1 VNATAA
7 EGVQAPRERGLI
19 GRIRRKRAE
28 RKVSFPELVWAH
40 HLRQKDLERSNRHPY
55 TGPAETRY
63 RDFEARFE
71 AQNGK
76 IVSAYWC
83 TDEASAIVL
92 TIKRRPFLLADTVRL
107 HWATNWSTRDKPKL
121 MTLLYECESI
131 AVKVQEVLRDTS
143 RRLAMQSLFNV
154 ISFVLGFSETERAH
168 NDRAIAAVSATTR
181 KHLKEIDKYYRK
193 AAARSGQIV
202 YVGGVLL
209 GMVPM
214 ALLAFLAWLLIA
226 NAKHFESPAGIGLL
240 CFSAGGV
247 GAMVSVMSRMS
258 TGSVRLDWEFGKDT
272 LRTLG
277 ALRPFVGAIFGL
289 MTFLALKSQIVNLT
303 VGDGGSSSYYYIV
316 FAFVAGFSERFA
328 QDMLLGAAGENTS
341 RSQKQAEAPPDES
354 LPDETAFDTAVDT
367 ATDTETATGTGL

>member
-7 EGVQAPRERGLI
+7 EGVEAPKERGLV
-19 GRIRRKRAE
+19 GRIRQKRAE
-28 RKVSFPELVWAH
+28 RNVSFPELVWIH
-40 HLRQKDLERSNRHPY
+40 HLRQKDLESSHHPY
-55 TGPAETRY
+55 TGAAETRY

-71 AQNGK
+71 EQHGK

-92 TIKRRPFLLADTVRL
+92 TIKRRPLLLADSVRL
-107 HWATNWSTRDKPKL
+107 HWATDWSTRDKPKL
-121 MTLLYECESI
+121 MTLLYECESL

-143 RRLAMQSLFNV
+143 RRLAIQSLFNV
-154 ISFVLGFSETERAH
+154 ISFVLGFAETDRSR

-214 ALLAFLAWLLIA
+214 VLLAFLAWLLIA
-226 NAKHFESPAGIGLL
+226 NAKDFNSPAGIGLL

-289 MTFLALKSQIVNLT
+289 MTFLALKSGVVNL
-303 VGDGGSSSYYYIV
+303 VPEKDSSYYYIV

-328 QDMLLGAAGENTS
+328 QDMLLGAAGEETS
-341 RSQKQAEAPPDES
+341 SSRKTEQPDSET
-354 LPDETAFDTAVDT
+354 LPDETAFDATAATET
-367 ATDTETATGTGL
+367 ATDTEAATGTGL

>member
-1 VNATAA
+1 
-7 EGVQAPRERGLI
+7 
-19 GRIRRKRAE
+19 
-28 RKVSFPELVWAH
+28 
-40 HLRQKDLERSNRHPY
+40 
-55 TGPAETRY
+55 
-63 RDFEARFE
+63 
-71 AQNGK
+71 
-76 IVSAYWC
+76 
-83 TDEASAIVL
+83 
-92 TIKRRPFLLADTVRL
+92 
-107 HWATNWSTRDKPKL
+107 
-121 MTLLYECESI
+121 
-131 AVKVQEVLRDTS
+131 VKVQEVLRDTS

-214 ALLAFLAWLLIA
+214 AVLAFLAWLLIA

-289 MTFLALKSQIVNLT
+289 MTFLALKSEIVNLK
-303 VGDGGSSSYYYIV
+303 VGDGSSSYYYIV

-328 QDMLLGAAGENTS
+328 QDMLLGAAGEDTS
-341 RSQKQAEAPPDES
+341 SSRKAAEPPADES
-354 LPDETAFDTAVDT
+354 LPEETAFDTAVDT
-367 ATDTETATGTGL
+367 ATETTTGTGL

>member
-7 EGVQAPRERGLI
+7 EGVEAPRERGLI
-19 GRIRRKRAE
+19 SRLRRKRAE
-28 RKVSFPELVWAH
+28 RTVSFPELVWIH
-40 HLRQKDLERSNRHPY
+40 HLRQKDLETSRRPY
-55 TGPAETRY
+55 TGAAEERY
-63 RDFEARFE
+63 RDFAARFE
-71 AQNGK
+71 AQQGK

-92 TIKRRPFLLADTVRL
+92 TIKRRPLLLADTVRL
-107 HWATNWSTRDKPKL
+107 HWATDWSTRDRPKL
-121 MTLLYECESI
+121 MTLLYECESL

-143 RRLAMQSLFNV
+143 RRLAIQSLFNV
-154 ISFVLGFSETERAH
+154 ISFVLGFAETERSR
-168 NDRAIAAVSATTR
+168 NERAVASVSETTR
-181 KHLKEIDKYYRK
+181 MHLKEINKYYRK

-214 ALLAFLAWLLIA
+214 VLLAFLAWLLIA
-226 NAKHFESPAGIGLL
+226 NAKDFNSPAGIGLL

-277 ALRPFVGAIFGL
+277 ALRPFVGAVFGL
-289 MTFLALKSQIVNLT
+289 ITFLALQSGVVDLR
-303 VGDGGSSSYYYIV
+303 VGDENNTYYFIV

-328 QDMLLGAAGENTS
+328 QDMLLGAAGEDS
-341 RSQKQAEAPPDES
+341 SSPKAPEQPES
-354 LPDETAFDTAVDT
+354 DALPEEMTFDAAGAPETETGT
-367 ATDTETATGTGL
+367 TTATGL